1 MNVNYYRRGFAML
14 GMSAGGLDFV
24 QRAPDEWSARDRLR
38 LLRADVKRA
47 WKVKAFELHP
57 DRNPDDQQSIETFK
71 ELNAFVQRFQSLE
84 LSEIR
89 KTPIWHFERT
99 GDFRDRDLSVTVVGG
114 VVFR

>member
-38 LLRADVKRA
+38 VLRADVKRA
-47 WKVKAFELHP
+47 WKAKAFQLHP
-57 DRNPDDQQSIETFK
+57 DRNPDDPQSIETFK

-99 GDFRDRDLSVTVVGG
+99 GNTGDLSVTAVVGG

>member
-47 WKVKAFELHP
+47 WKAKAFQLHP
-57 DRNPDDQQSIETFK
+57 DRNNDDPQAIEAFK
-71 ELNAFVQRFQSLE
+71 ELNEFVRRFQALE
-84 LSEIR
+84 LSQIR
-89 KTPIWHFERT
+89 KTPIWHFERAGNF
-99 GDFRDRDLSVTVVGG
+99 GDCDLSVTVVGG